1 MDVKV
6 FGGYL
11 FVEMLRH
18 AALAVFGLFWLSF
31 LSSRGPKGSSGNHS
45 SIAGK

>member
-18 AALAVFGLFWLSF
+18 AAWLVGLFWLSF
-31 LSSRGPKGSSGNHS
+31 LSFRGPKGSSGN
-45 SIAGK
+45 